1 MLSVQENE
9 RLTRVGPGAPMGEL
23 LRRYWHPIAATAE
36 LDENPTKEVRLLGE
50 DLVVYRDRSGQY
62 GLVGRYCAHRR
73 VNLAYGIPEERGLR
87 CMYHGWLYDETG
99 QCIEQPFE
107 ETVRPESRFKDKI
120 QLPGYPVQEQSGL
133 LFAYMGPAPAPYL
146 PLWGPLI
153 WDNVVR
159 EVAIT
164 EVPCNWLQCME
175 NSLDPV
181 HVEWLHRYYTS
192 YVWMRQGK
200 IADTQPPK
208 IRHRKIGFDVFDR
221 GIIKRR
227 VLDGYTEDDDD
238 WKVGH
243 PILFPHILYV
253 QAGGVLSTL
262 QHRVPIDDERTLH
275 VSFYAY
281 EAAPGAQAP
290 AQEHVPYRRVSMY
303 NEDGGFAV
311 DFSLDQD
318 KMAWATQGAI
328 AQRER
333 EALGESDTGIILL
346 RKLLNEQMRIVED
359 GGDPMNVFRDEESA
373 RSIQAPVERVG
384 NGWDKLTEVRYIP
397 LEQGETPALEAITE
411 VLSTWRDRSQVLE
424 R

>member
-9 RLTRVGPGAPMGEL
+9 RLTQVGPGTPMGGL
-23 LRRYWHPIAATAE
+23 LRRYWYPIAPAAE
-36 LDENPTKEVRLLGE
+36 LEEHPTKEVRILGE
-50 DLVVYRDRSGQY
+50 DLVLYKDRSAQY

-73 VNLAYGIPEERGLR
+73 VNLAYGIPEENGLR

-120 QLPGYPVQEQSGL
+120 KLPGYPVQEQSGL
-133 LFAYMGPAPAPYL
+133 LFAYLGPEPVPYL
-146 PLWGPLI
+146 PKWGPLV
-153 WDNVVR
+153 WDNTVK
-159 EVAIT
+159 EISIT
-164 EVPCNWLQCME
+164 EIPCNWLQCME
-175 NSLDPV
+175 NSLDPI

-208 IRHRKIGFDVFDR
+208 IRHRKIGFDVFDH

-238 WKVGH
+238 WKIGH

-253 QAGGVLSTL
+253 QAGGVFSTL
-262 QHRVPIDDERTLH
+262 QHRVPIDDQHTLH
-275 VSFYAY
+275 VTYYAY
-281 EAAPGAQAP
+281 ESAPGAEAP
-290 AQEHVPYRRVSMY
+290 AQDGVPYRYVDMY
-303 NEDGGFAV
+303 KEDGTFEV

-318 KMAWATQGAI
+318 KMAWATQGPI
-328 AQRER
+328 AER
-333 EALGESDTGIILL
+333 DHEALGESDTGLILL
-346 RKLLNEQMRIVED
+346 RKLFNEQMRIVED
-359 GGDPMNVFRDEESA
+359 GGDPINVFRDEESA
-373 RSIQAPVERVG
+373 RSMKVPIERIG
-384 NGWDKLTEVRYIP
+384 NGWDKLKEVRYIP
-397 LEQGETPALEAITE
+397 LEAGETPALEEITQA
-411 VLSTWRDRSQVLE
+411 LATWGDRSRVVE